1 MKKTLLIFQP
11 LQALS
16 TKTAETPGLQGNP
29 KYAKVLSENT
39 DVMFPTP
46 VKSVK

>member
-1 MKKTLLIFQP
+1 MKNTLLIFQL

-16 TKTAETPGLQGNP
+16 TKTAETPDLQGDP

-39 DVMFPTP
+39 DIMFPAP
-46 VKSVK
+46 VESVK

>member
-1 MKKTLLIFQP
+1 MKNKLLIFQP
-11 LQALS
+11 LKALS
-16 TKTAETPGLQGNP
+16 TKTVETPDLQGNP

-39 DVMFPTP
+39 DIMLPAP

>member
-1 MKKTLLIFQP
+1 MKSTFLNFQP

-16 TKTAETPGLQGNP
+16 IKTVETLDLQGNP

-39 DVMFPTP
+39 DIMFP